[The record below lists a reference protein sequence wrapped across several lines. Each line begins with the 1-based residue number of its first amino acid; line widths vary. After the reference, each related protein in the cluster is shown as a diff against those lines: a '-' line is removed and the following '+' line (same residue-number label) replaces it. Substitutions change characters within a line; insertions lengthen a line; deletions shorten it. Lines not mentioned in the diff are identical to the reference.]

1 MLPGTVRALQEH
13 APVLSLPGR
22 GVLPRLRHHHA
33 VFPANLERVFHIKA
47 FVTQVLWTL
56 ALHVGPYVSHVCCQ
70 VHLPSG
76 HLPRTARTL
85 TTDAFTPREV
95 FGQRQRQHDLLRA
108 LCRRHLALRPSAK
121 PCLLKHGAKQLHPPH
136 MLRAW
141 RPTRCRHGALR
152 SKHTAPSFRA
162 AWRACSAAERRQLT
176 LLGTAGAALN
186 LGFGVIIPALPV
198 LSQA

>member
-33 VFPANLERVFHIKA
+33 VFPANLERVCHIKA
-47 FVTQVLWTL
+47 FVTQVLWML
-56 ALHVGPYVSHVCCQ
+56 ALHVGPYVSHVRCQ

-95 FGQRQRQHDLLRA
+95 FGQRQCQHDLLRA

-121 PCLLKHGAKQLHPPH
+121 PCLAFSSTEPSSCTRLTCSAHGAP
-136 MLRAW
+136 
-141 RPTRCRHGALR
+141 HGAA
-152 SKHTAPSFRA
+152 TAPCGRSTRRPASERPGAPA
-162 AWRACSAAERRQLT
+162 ARRNAGSSRCWER
-176 LLGTAGAALN
+176 
-186 LGFGVIIPALPV
+186 PAPP
-198 LSQA
+198 